1 MGSEVTW
8 RALGVVRRA
17 FEALPPDWALFG
29 GGVLGGLVWALDKGR
44 VDGAEARCVGALGV
58 GVTRARRIVRASYV
72 NLGRSVVEFLL
83 IPKRGERWRSRV
95 AVHGEEYLRRALEG
109 GRGVVLLTAHF
120 GSWELAAA
128 TLAARGFP
136 MNAIGA
142 EQRDP
147 RITDLIISLRE
158 AAGVR
163 TIGKGFDLK
172 GALRC
177 LRRGEILGVLL
188 DQDAR
193 SAGIRVPFLGHP
205 ASTPYGPVKMAA
217 KMGSRVVPLFM
228 VRRPDGISHDLHLL
242 PALEGKDGLPFGQDE
257 EYSVALCNEVLGT
270 WIRRHPDHWM
280 WLYPRWAST
289 QALP

>member
-1 MGSEVTW
+1 MKKDLTW
-8 RALGVVRRA
+8 RLLQTVRWALEILPLGEALALG
-17 FEALPPDWALFG
+17 
-29 GGVLGGLVWALDKGR
+29 GGLGRVVWALDKRR

-58 GVTRARRIVRASYV
+58 GVTLARRIVRNSYV
-72 NLGRSVVEFLL
+72 ALGRSVVEFLL
-83 IPKRGERWRSRV
+83 LPKKKDALLSRV
-95 AVHGEEYLRRALEG
+95 AVHGEGHLRRALEE
-109 GRGVVLLTAHF
+109 GRGVILLTAHF

-147 RITDLIISLRE
+147 RITDLVAALRE
-158 AAGVR
+158 AVGVR

-193 SAGIRVPFLGHP
+193 SAGVVVPFLGYP

-217 KMGSRVVPLFM
+217 KLGARVVPLFM
-228 VRRPDGISHDLHLL
+228 VRRPDGRSHDLFLL
-242 PALEGKDGLPFGQDE
+242 PSLEEAGGRPFGEDE
-257 EYSVALCNEVLGT
+257 TASAALCNEVLSA
-270 WIRRHPDHWM
+270 WIVRHPDHWM
-280 WLYPRWAST
+280 WLYPRWAT
-289 QALP
+289 TRALP